1 MPVWLTIV
9 LVTGGSFGTAYLLT
23 RYFMRRADLRIS
35 HKGLSLGG
43 VSFVGFFVLARPIKG
58 FRN

>member
-9 LVTGGSFGTAYLLT
+9 LVTGGSSGTAYLLT

-35 HKGLSLGG
+35 HKGLLLGG
-43 VSFVGFFVLARPIKG
+43 VSFVGFCVLARPIKG